1 MHTILILSVIFGGT
15 ILALAIVGSTILIA
29 IKILKG
35 GISSKGRQ
43 SQAEEA
49 RVIQE
54 IYEGLGRLESR
65 VEALETLL
73 MERYRKGKP
82 S

>member
-1 MHTILILSVIFGGT
+1 MHAVLILSIVFGGT
-15 ILALAIVGSTILIA
+15 ILALAIIGSTLLMA
-29 IKILKG
+29 VNILKG
-35 GISSKGRQ
+35 GISAKGRR

-54 IYEGLGRLESR
+54 IYEGLNRMETR

-73 MERYRKGKP
+73 MERDEKGQH

>member
-1 MHTILILSVIFGGT
+1 MHAALILSIIFGGT
-15 ILALAIVGSTILIA
+15 ILALAIIGSTILMA

-35 GISSKGRQ
+35 GISSKGRR
-43 SQAEEA
+43 SESEEA
-49 RVIQE
+49 RIIQE
-54 IYEGLGRLESR
+54 IYEGLGRMESR

-73 MERYRKGKP
+73 LERERKDAN

>member
-1 MHTILILSVIFGGT
+1 MHAAMILSIIFGGT
-15 ILALAIVGSTILIA
+15 VLALAIIGSTILIA
-29 IKILKG
+29 IKIVKG
-35 GISSKGRQ
+35 GISPKGRR
-43 SQAEEA
+43 SEAEEA

-54 IYEGLGRLESR
+54 IYEGLNRMESR

-73 MERYRKGKP
+73 LDRDRKDTA